1 MATTPKTRL
10 TADERREEILL
21 AAMEEFAH
29 GGLDG
34 TPTEA
39 IAKRVGISQPYLF
52 RLYGTKKELFL
63 AVVERCFD
71 RTLTAFQRAADGFTG
86 EEALEA
92 MGMAYAQLLS
102 DRTLLLAQLQMYV
115 ACQDPDV
122 RTLCRDGFKRLTLFV
137 AEVSG
142 APAES
147 VRRFFET
154 GMLMNVVAAMELDR
168 VDEPWARDL
177 MVVTHG
183 EEEGE
188 VIGRPSLFSLRS
200 LVTTH

>member
-1 MATTPKTRL
+1 MAATPKTRL

-39 IAKRVGISQPYLF
+39 IAKRVGIFQPYLF

-71 RTLTAFQRAADGFTG
+71 RTLIAFQPAADGFTG
-86 EEALEA
+86 EAALEA
-92 MGMAYAQLLS
+92 MGTAYAEFLS
-102 DRTLLLAQLQMYV
+102 DRTFLLVQLQAHV

-122 RTLCRDGFKRLTLFV
+122 RPLFAARFKGLTLFV
-137 AEVSG
+137 ADVSG
-142 APAES
+142 APADS

-154 GMLMNVVAAMELDR
+154 GMLMNVVAAMEPDR
-168 VDEPWARDL
+168 VHESWARDL
-177 MVVTHG
+177 LVFAHG
-183 EEEGE
+183 KKKA
-188 VIGRPSLFSLRS
+188 R
-200 LVTTH
+200 